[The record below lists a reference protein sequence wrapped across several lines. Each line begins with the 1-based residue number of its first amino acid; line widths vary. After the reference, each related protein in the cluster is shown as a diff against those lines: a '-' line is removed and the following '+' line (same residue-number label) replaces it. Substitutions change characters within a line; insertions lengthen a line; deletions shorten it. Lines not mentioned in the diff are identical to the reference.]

1 MKFILIY
8 FIEVNKFIFKEVLFI
23 LFRKNINIVY
33 YKIVYFFINK
43 NEKYR

>member
-33 YKIVYFFINK
+33 YKIVYLFINK
-43 NEKYR
+43 IEKYR

>member
-8 FIEVNKFIFKEVLFI
+8 FIEVNKFIFKEVLFS

-33 YKIVYFFINK
+33 YKIVYLFINK
-43 NEKYR
+43 IEKYR

>member
-43 NEKYR
+43 IEKYR